1 MIPRTVPTWQC
12 RRWQDELADLIRD
25 PEELLNLLQLDPE
38 QLPAARLAAAEFAL
52 RVPRSFVQRM
62 EPGNPNDPLLMQVLP
77 IGEELELSPG
87 YVQDPVGDLASNPVP
102 GLIHKYHGRVL
113 LVAAGHCAI
122 NCRYCFRRHFPYQDN
137 QPDRKQWQ
145 LALDYIRSDS
155 SITEVIYSG
164 GDPLA
169 IADKQLSW
177 LSEELAAIPH
187 LERLRVHTR
196 LPVVVP
202 SRIDEA
208 CLDWL
213 SKTRLQSVVVL
224 HINHAQEID
233 LELQDSI
240 ERLKQ
245 VGVTVLNQSVLLKG
259 VNDNIEALCTL
270 SESLF
275 KAGVMPY
282 YLHLLDKVEGAQHF
296 DVSEKHALDLRE
308 GMLKRLPGYLIPKF
322 VREIA
327 GMPAKSTL

>member
-25 PEELLNLLQLDPE
+25 PRELLAQLDLDPE
-38 QLPAARLAAAEFAL
+38 LLPAAQQAAGEFAL
-52 RVPRSFVQRM
+52 RVPRNFVQRM
-62 EPGNPNDPLLMQVLP
+62 KPGDPKDPLLMQVLP
-77 IGEELELSPG
+77 IGEELTLSPG
-87 YVQDPVGDLASNPVP
+87 FLKDPVGDLASNPVP

-145 LALDYIRSDS
+145 QALDYIRMDD

-169 IADKQLSW
+169 VADKQLAW
-177 LSEELAAIPH
+177 LSEALETIPH
-187 LERLRVHTR
+187 LQRLRVHTR

-202 SRIDEA
+202 SRIDDA

-213 SKTRLQSVVVL
+213 SKTRLQSIMVL
-224 HINHAQEID
+224 HINHAQEINI
-233 LELQDSI
+233 ELSDSI
-240 ERLKQ
+240 DRLKQ
-245 VGVTVLNQSVLLKG
+245 AGVTVLNQSVLLKG
-259 VNDNIEALCTL
+259 VNDSVDTLCDL
-270 SESLF
+270 SEALF
-275 KAGVMPY
+275 KAGVLPY
-282 YLHLLDKVEGAQHF
+282 YLHLLDKVEGAEHF
-296 DVSEKHALDLRE
+296 DVSEKRALALRE
-308 GMLKRLPGYLIPKF
+308 GMLSRLPGYLIPKF

-327 GMPAKSTL
+327 GMAAKTSL